1 MFALAGSK
9 LVASRGGG
17 DDLRPFHAIA
27 VPHRDILEGDLTM
40 DLFAADLWEVFNGR
54 GPDEY
59 KDEVLFFQKTYETEG
74 LKRLLAIVEQ
84 RLAGRGGD
92 PVIQLQTP
100 FGGGKTHALIAMYHK
115 AAQWGAKRVVIVG
128 TALGPSDTLWGVLE
142 KQLTGKIER
151 FDGLTSPGG
160 DALRALIAEH
170 QPVLILMDEVLQ
182 YVTKATGVSVG
193 SGTLA
198 DQTIAFMQELTEV
211 PGKLERVAL
220 VVALPSSASEHYGP
234 DAERLFK
241 QLKEVSGRVERIY
254 TPVQDHEIAQ
264 VIRQRLFSSIGTQN
278 AEEVINSFVD
288 YALKEA
294 ILPPGSE
301 ASQYRKRF
309 ETAYPFLPDVVDVL
323 YQRWGSFP
331 EFQRTRGVLRLLS
344 LVIYSLKDT
353 ATPYISLADFDLDDQ
368 AIRWELVKHIGQPF
382 DSVIAMDITGSDAGA
397 KRIDV
402 ALGDAFRGMRLGT
415 RAATTIF
422 LYSFSGGIEQGVDLR
437 EVKRSATTIDNP
449 ASVVA
454 EAVEQLRSKL
464 THLQHEDDKYYF
476 TNQPNLNQLVLTKM
490 ENLQSLQVE
499 QFVNQLLRQ
508 NVASGPLT
516 TYIWPR
522 ESADVPDTEGFK
534 LVVLKSLDDEYER
547 EVLRTKGASPR
558 VNRNTLFFLAPL
570 SAEQASSYDLFRRHL
585 AYRAIYDDHTINLSD
600 EQRAETK
607 EQVRKSEEDA
617 NEALRRYYR
626 LLFVPGK
633 DEFKEIDL
641 GIPTYGE
648 SRRINQE
655 VYHRLKDEKEILG
668 KIDPEVIKIKYL
680 SEKDFVPT
688 LQLYV
693 TSLTTPGE
701 LRFDDQDVLKDGIS
715 EGVVRG
721 TFGLGELKDERPVCK
736 YFEEEVPALLLNK
749 EVIMRAEISITEDSL
764 TDAPPKTD
772 QWGEATSSSFG
783 PGSPEQ
789 MPLSSEE
796 EGFSRSS
803 VHTEINIGFPIPP
816 RGHVSDI
823 TFVMRLLQER
833 FSDIYITL
841 KAHGGEISEQEF
853 DDKVREAFRQLGI
866 DLQEE

>member
-1 MFALAGSK
+1 
-9 LVASRGGG
+9 V
-17 DDLRPFHAIA
+17 RPFHAIA
-27 VPHRDILEGDLTM
+27 VPHRDILEGHLTM
-40 DLFAADLWEVFNGR
+40 DVFAADLWEVFNGR

-74 LKRLLAIVEQ
+74 LKSLLSIVER
-84 RLAGRGGD
+84 RLAGQGGD

-115 AAQWGAKRVVIVG
+115 AARWGANRVVIVG
-128 TALGPSDTLWGVLE
+128 TALGPSDTLWGTLE
-142 KQLTGKIER
+142 KQLTGKLER
-151 FDGLTSPGG
+151 FAGLTSPGG

-182 YVTKATGVSVG
+182 YVTKAAGVSVG

-220 VVALPSSASEHYGP
+220 VVALPSSASEHYGA

-264 VIRQRLFSSIGTQN
+264 VIRQRLFSSIDKQN
-278 AEEVINSFVD
+278 AEEVVNSFVD
-288 YALKEA
+288 YATKEGV
-294 ILPPGSE
+294 LPLGSE
-301 ASQYRKRF
+301 PSEYRERF

-344 LVIYSLKDT
+344 LVVYSLKDL
-353 ATPYISLADFDLDDQ
+353 ATPYISLADFNLDDQ
-368 AIRWELVKHIGQPF
+368 AIRGELVKLIGQPF
-382 DSVIAMDITGSDAGA
+382 VSVIAMDITGSDAGA
-397 KRIDV
+397 RRIDM

-422 LYSFSGGIEQGVDLR
+422 LYSFSGGVEQGVDLR
-437 EVKRSATTIDNP
+437 EIKRSATTIDNP

-464 THLQHEDDKYYF
+464 THLQHDDDKYYF

-490 ENLQSLQVE
+490 DNLPSLQVE
-499 QFVNQLLRQ
+499 EFENQLLRQ

-534 LVVLKSLDDEYER
+534 LAVLKSLDDEYER
-547 EVLRTKGASPR
+547 KVLRTKGASPR

-585 AYRAIYDDHTINLSD
+585 AYRAIHEDRTINLSD
-600 EQRAETK
+600 EQRAEIK

-655 VYHRLKDEKEILG
+655 VYRRLKDEKEILG

-701 LRFDDQDVLKDGIS
+701 LRFDDQDVLKEGIS

-736 YFEEEVPALLLNK
+736 YFEEDVPALLLNK
-749 EVIMRAEISITEDSL
+749 EVIMRAEISAIERPPAATGPITGDRDQKED
-764 TDAPPKTD
+764 T
-772 QWGEATSSSFG
+772 TSSQEW
-783 PGSPEQ
+783 GSPGQTSLPHEV
-789 MPLSSEE
+789 L
-796 EGFSRSS
+796 EGKRSS
-803 VHTEINIGFPIPP
+803 VHTTINIGFPIPP

-841 KAHGGEISEQEF
+841 QAHGGEISEQEF